1 MYFAHELLQI
11 LLIVSE
17 ELVLISEEIGL
28 ISEEI
33 DLVSEEIVLISEE
46 IVWISEEIVLN
57 LISEETVLTPK
68 RLTTYQMR
76 ISFHVD
82 SRMVRK

>member
-1 MYFAHELLQI
+1 

-33 DLVSEEIVLISEE
+33 DLVSEE